1 MSIVE
6 RRPAKKTLDRLRLP
20 MSAPDP
26 AGVARYVDEVAP
38 LLALAIP
45 PECREGVVRNLT
57 GLLAAGDLLS
67 DFPLSDEETAPV
79 FEP

>member
-1 MSIVE
+1 
-6 RRPAKKTLDRLRLP
+6 

-26 AGVARYVDEVAP
+26 ADVARYVDQVAP

-45 PECREGVVRNLT
+45 PDCREGVVRNLT
-57 GLLAAGDLLS
+57 GLLAAGDLLG
-67 DFPLSDEETAPV
+67 DCPLSDEEMAPV

>member
-1 MSIVE
+1 MS
-6 RRPAKKTLDRLRLP
+6 T
-20 MSAPDP
+20 PDP
-26 AGVARYVDEVAP
+26 ADVARYVDEVAAV
-38 LLALAIP
+38 LALAIP

-57 GLLAAGDLLS
+57 GLLAAGDLLG